1 MCVPRAGPSYKRQ
14 ESRRCLE
21 RGRREA
27 VISVNPLSAL
37 IPTVSPPPL
46 PAPGARARTPTP
58 AARGPRPEGRRPMGA
73 PLTPPPPP
81 LRAAPAEMTPSPA
94 LLLLLPPLL
103 LGALPPAAAARG
115 ESWRPARR
123 PGLRQRRPFPSGPQP
138 CPSAR
143 LARACAPPL
152 LALRSRPLTGGAPQ
166 VARKVVQF
174 THGPRLHPWGTP
186 SSPTGCPFNL
196 GAPIGSL
203 LTLRHLH
210 CTCGLA
216 GRVGSGHGH
225 THIHTSNSS

>member
-1 MCVPRAGPSYKRQ
+1 
-14 ESRRCLE
+14 
-21 RGRREA
+21 
-27 VISVNPLSAL
+27 
-37 IPTVSPPPL
+37 
-46 PAPGARARTPTP
+46 
-58 AARGPRPEGRRPMGA
+58 MGA
-73 PLTPPPPP
+73 PLTPPAPP

-174 THGPRLHPWGTP
+174 THGP
-186 SSPTGCPFNL
+186 PFTH
-196 GAPIGSL
+196 GAPQAHPQDALSIL
-203 LTLRHLH
+203 
-210 CTCGLA
+210 
-216 GRVGSGHGH
+216 GHP
-225 THIHTSNSS
+225 